1 MLIIANMPCAISWKP
16 RFDDPDNTLA
26 WPKRRQLHNELGFAS
41 DCMLRTIRDAHFAR
55 AALGTLISSL
65 PSQGKVGSWV
75 VQKIFPATEAAW
87 REALLQRGREEVE
100 LLLCGFRGV
109 PPQVPQHVFET

>member
-1 MLIIANMPCAISWKP
+1 
-16 RFDDPDNTLA
+16 
-26 WPKRRQLHNELGFAS
+26 
-41 DCMLRTIRDAHFAR
+41 MLRAIRDAHFAR

-87 REALLQRGREEVE
+87 REALATSSLFLVACINARSDSRFLFDFITHFV
-100 LLLCGFRGV
+100 
-109 PPQVPQHVFET
+109 